1 MANRTIRI
9 NRAPMLTLWA
19 AVVAERLG
27 HQHDA
32 ALTYG
37 RTVAGLNA
45 ASKARGLGIAEP
57 EKAPKKKSPRPPGKR
72 VEIAL
77 LGRNFD
83 AIETEE
89 GWRALDGGRAVSPES
104 VERYLTAKF
113 GDDLDAVEAAMVA
126 LARVLRAGWR
136 PRRTGSTSDFAPRCR
151 ARFAA
156 GAPRVSWT
164 SGSSARWRRLR
175 VGRRGN
181 RAVERGVRQLA
192 GMHVDDRVHRHRRP

>member
-1 MANRTIRI
+1 MPPADTLRSMANRTIRI
-9 NRAPMLTLWA
+9 NRAPVLTLWA

-126 LARVLRAGWR
+126 LARSRP
-136 PRRTGSTSDFAPRCR
+136 PRRLAAEAYGLYERFRPAVPRTVRGWGAQGELDLGLIRSLAKAPGQGSRGSD
-151 ARFAA
+151 
-156 GAPRVSWT
+156 
-164 SGSSARWRRLR
+164 
-175 VGRRGN
+175 
-181 RAVERGVRQLA
+181 
-192 GMHVDDRVHRHRRP
+192 D